1 MGTVLA
7 KGNNSDVTA
16 KCNVQWLAKNT
27 AMKGKIEQLGS
38 FTYGLHIR

>member
-7 KGNNSDVTA
+7 KGNNRDVTA

-27 AMKGKIEQLGS
+27 ATKGKTEQLGS
-38 FTYGLHIR
+38 FAYGLYTR